1 LKMGHQSTLYS
12 VRPRDGGT
20 ASQKGRPAGRETKR
34 EAGADDR
41 KEGTMEKVV
50 DDERAFDL
58 SHLLA
63 TGSCLLAPGG
73 LGAKS
78 IKIETTARYLVFI

>member
-1 LKMGHQSTLYS
+1 LKTGHQSTLYT

-41 KEGTMEKVV
+41 KEGTMEKV

-63 TGSCLLAPGG
+63 TGSCLFAPRG

-78 IKIETTARYLVFI
+78 IKIVSDVT